1 MSPKVRRV
9 VRSVKY
15 FFVFIILAAVVLCI
29 VTLLSGESVV
39 KLFMPMSEGGML
51 KEGAWWQM
59 LLIFGAIAAVYPG
72 LTFVKKEVMIEG
84 DFEDHRD
91 TIINA
96 FEGLG
101 YEKTDED
108 GEKLTFRLRNRFTR
122 FMRAYEDGVTITK
135 GTAPLI
141 LSGNRKDILRLINRH
156 SHESSP
162 QIRQRHI
169 GQYLQGRPRGE
180 RHPRL
185 RPRREP
191 RMVHRRRQH
200 RPHFRGSSGRRLPIR
215 PRHGD
220 SPFITYRRI
229 NHKPL
234 NLTIMKLR
242 TVHLAILL
250 LTVIAGTLSSAAQEI
265 QERTVNLLVKNGAR
279 FDHLIPNS
287 MKYILPQFEECRL
300 LTSYGEEYVGLVNAN
315 ITTGTLNTIS
325 PEGDT
330 VGVTISDCIN
340 RITASNRTI
349 IKRDGKYLSVM
360 LEHRDIA
367 LCIMPTLRIDMFA
380 EADPTTEALYSI
392 KDKVSLNTGSYTV
405 IMYSGPT
412 RPTYRDHSDM
422 VTVRCKYT
430 TQYVIAISE
439 KIYPC
444 KLSSFLKAFPKKK
457 KAIREYTKLY
467 YTDFTNDE
475 SLRMLFEYCA
485 GLRY

>member
-1 MSPKVRRV
+1 
-9 VRSVKY
+9 
-15 FFVFIILAAVVLCI
+15 
-29 VTLLSGESVV
+29 
-39 KLFMPMSEGGML
+39 
-51 KEGAWWQM
+51 
-59 LLIFGAIAAVYPG
+59 
-72 LTFVKKEVMIEG
+72 
-84 DFEDHRD
+84 
-91 TIINA
+91 
-96 FEGLG
+96 
-101 YEKTDED
+101 
-108 GEKLTFRLRNRFTR
+108 
-122 FMRAYEDGVTITK
+122 
-135 GTAPLI
+135 
-141 LSGNRKDILRLINRH
+141 
-156 SHESSP
+156 
-162 QIRQRHI
+162 
-169 GQYLQGRPRGE
+169 
-180 RHPRL
+180 
-185 RPRREP
+185 
-191 RMVHRRRQH
+191 
-200 RPHFRGSSGRRLPIR
+200 
-215 PRHGD
+215 
-220 SPFITYRRI
+220 
-229 NHKPL
+229 
-234 NLTIMKLR
+234 MKLR